1 MALTEMIPSQWLRR
15 GDNSG
20 VTGLTTRAR
29 LDPMMRSDDPFVR
42 MHETMDRLFDDLF
55 SNSVGW
61 SIGRQ
66 RGDQAGAHS
75 LLTPQ
80 VDISEAD
87 EAYRLSVDL
96 PGVESKDIE
105 LSADEESLTIR
116 AEKQREASDSDDD
129 GTRFHRV
136 ERSFGRFER
145 MLTLPVDADTENI
158 SAKYTNGVL
167 EISVPRR
174 KDIDQTRGR
183 RIEIESD

>member
-15 GDNSG
+15 GNNPG
-20 VTGLTTRAR
+20 VTGLTTRSN
-29 LDPMMRSDDPFVR
+29 PMLRSDDPFIR
-42 MHETMDRLFDDLF
+42 MHETMDQLFDDF
-55 SNSVGW
+55 FNNSVGW
-61 SIGRQ
+61 SAGRQ
-66 RGDQAGAHS
+66 PGAQTGALS

-80 VDISEAD
+80 VDISETD
-87 EAYRLSVDL
+87 EAYKLSVDL
-96 PGVESKDIE
+96 PGVDSKDIE
-105 LSADEESLTIR
+105 LSADEESLTVR
-116 AEKQREASDSDDD
+116 AEKQREAKDSDDD

-174 KDIDQTRGR
+174 KDIEQTRGR

>member
-15 GDNSG
+15 GDNPG
-20 VTGLTTRAR
+20 GTGLTTRSN
-29 LDPMMRSDDPFVR
+29 PMLRSDDPFIR
-42 MHETMDRLFDDLF
+42 MHETMDRLFDDF
-55 SNSVGW
+55 FNNTVGW
-61 SIGRQ
+61 SVGRQ
-66 RGDQAGAHS
+66 QADQPGALS
-75 LLTPQ
+75 LMTPQ
-80 VDISEAD
+80 VDISETE
-87 EAYRLSVDL
+87 EAYKLSVDL
-96 PGVESKDIE
+96 PGVDSKDIE

-116 AEKQREASDSDDD
+116 AEKQREAKDSDDD

-158 SAKYTNGVL
+158 SAKHTNGVL

-174 KDIDQTRGR
+174 KDIEQTRGR

>member
-1 MALTEMIPSQWLRR
+1 MALTEMIPSQWFRR
-15 GDNSG
+15 GNNP
-20 VTGLTTRAR
+20 VATGLSPRSN
-29 LDPMMRSDDPFVR
+29 LNQVMRGDDPFLR
-42 MHETMDRLFDDLF
+42 MHETMDRLFDDF
-55 SNSVGW
+55 FNNTVGW
-61 SIGRQ
+61 SVGRP
-66 RGDQAGAHS
+66 RGDQAGALS
-75 LLTPQ
+75 LMTPL

-87 EAYRLSVDL
+87 GAYKLSVDL

-105 LSADEESLTIR
+105 LNADEESLTIR
-116 AEKQREASDSDDD
+116 AEKQREASDSDDE

-174 KDIDQTRGR
+174 KDIEQTRGR

>member
-15 GDNSG
+15 GDNPG
-20 VTGLTTRAR
+20 MTGLTTRSTP
-29 LDPMMRSDDPFVR
+29 LTRSDDPFVR
-42 MHETMDRLFDDLF
+42 MHETMDRLFDDF
-55 SNSVGW
+55 FNNTVGW
-61 SIGRQ
+61 SVGQ
-66 RGDQAGAHS
+66 QPMDQTGALS

-80 VDISEAD
+80 VDISETD
-87 EAYRLSVDL
+87 EAYKLLVDL
-96 PGVESKDIE
+96 PGVDSKDIE

-129 GTRFHRV
+129 GARLHRV

-167 EISVPRR
+167 EVSVPRR
-174 KDIDQTRGR
+174 KDIEQTRGR